1 MRREYVQKGSEWLAT
16 RVSSSG
22 HALSFNPF
30 GPNIL
35 DPGCG
40 LTRREHGSKVLA
52 GMLFKTGNPWVDA
65 VRQPTATLLEVFDL
79 QKRPG
84 GQDRATGLRL
94 QADVALEKHRLNMCH
109 EKLISSRFKW
119 TPGLR
124 RETLRRV
131 AFLLHVRLFQRA
143 SNRFGCERI
152 ASGKHLASQTA
163 SCLRHCNQQTPHP
176 LQSSA
181 AERTSARLSA
191 HFWLHRLYFLVL
203 FLHVPLKARP
213 RKPACMQNVLSGSLP
228 ALPKRS
234 RNSSPRQTTSK
245 HSERCRS
252 YTVNPVLRP
261 SNNNFEA
268 NPANPCSVHSA
279 NPPPPPT
286 LGPLI
291 KRKSSWQIPQMSEYP
306 QAYCISSGLESR
318 GFLSTIESAGSQ
330 VAC

>member
-1 MRREYVQKGSEWLAT
+1 MLETLQSTNTPPAAK
-16 RVSSSG
+16 
-22 HALSFNPF
+22 F
-30 GPNIL
+30 
-35 DPGCG
+35 CG
-40 LTRREHGSKVLA
+40 RTDFRK
-52 GMLFKTGNPWVDA
+52 A
-65 VRQPTATLLEVFDL
+65 VRTFLA
-79 QKRPG
+79 
-84 GQDRATGLRL
+84 A
-94 QADVALEKHRLNMCH
+94 QAL
-109 EKLISSRFKW
+109 
-119 TPGLR
+119 
-124 RETLRRV
+124 
-131 AFLLHVRLFQRA
+131 
-143 SNRFGCERI
+143 
-152 ASGKHLASQTA
+152 
-163 SCLRHCNQQTPHP
+163 
-176 LQSSA
+176 
-181 AERTSARLSA
+181 
-191 HFWLHRLYFLVL
+191 FLVL